1 MRKGFFEKCLFTIC
15 ILLGCIVGYGF
26 VQMTGTGGG
35 TVYNIITKTKD
46 NTLDKDSV
54 FFSSDGTNLNA
65 TVIPT
70 QEVQENNTVLE
81 NITNDFFIE
90 DELNK
95 VKEIETTTTINPAI
109 TQKPLEEVKKIEE
122 KETIGQNLL
131 VTPIEVQ
138 NLETKKV
145 LEDKEEEPE
154 KKQEEVKKQEKEV
167 SESIVEEIKQ
177 KEIEE
182 KEWNV
187 NEILA
192 KGIKEKIENPQKEIE
207 KKEIQENEMVV
218 ERTREN
224 QKEIEQEEKEIK
236 EDTKVV
242 EEQNKVIDTKTE
254 SEQVFTYPTEIFG
267 QTPIVNRSDEYV
279 TYFEFALDLIDTVGQ
294 EVKQKGLSETALFA
308 KFVVKALICGVDV
321 KKIQINMP
329 ISRSEA
335 ALALWL
341 TAQVMEEKGSATVGG
356 ISYITDLEN
365 CSNSEKKAIAYLY
378 EQGVLSGYQT
388 AGQTFLPSKNLS
400 TKDGEVWMKKIKECW
415 KR

>member
-1 MRKGFFEKCLFTIC
+1 MRKGFFGKCLVTIC

-26 VQMTGTGGG
+26 VQITGTGGG
-35 TVYNIITKTKD
+35 AVYNIITKTKD
-46 NTLDKDSV
+46 NTLDREKNSV
-54 FFSSDGTNLNA
+54 FFSSDDIDLDV
-65 TVIPT
+65 TVMPT
-70 QEVQENNTVLE
+70 QEVQENNAVLE
-81 NITNDFFIE
+81 NITNDFFVE

-95 VKEIETTTTINPAI
+95 VKEIEMTITINP
-109 TQKPLEEVKKIEE
+109 TLTPKLLEEVKAVEE
-122 KETIGQNLL
+122 KETIGENLFI
-131 VTPIEVQ
+131 TPVETQ
-138 NLETKKV
+138 NLETEKF
-145 LEDKEEEPE
+145 LEDKEEEIE
-154 KKQEEVKKQEKEV
+154 KKQEEEEV
-167 SESIVEEIKQ
+167 SQSIVEEIKQ

-182 KEWNV
+182 KEINV

-207 KKEIQENEMVV
+207 KKEMQESEMVA
-218 ERTREN
+218 ERTKEN

-236 EDTKVV
+236 ENTKIGEEVG
-242 EEQNKVIDTKTE
+242 EQNKVIDTKTE

-267 QTPIVNRSDEYV
+267 QTPIVNRSDDYV
-279 TYFEFALDLIDTVGQ
+279 TYFEFALDLIDTVEP
-294 EVKQKGLSETALFA
+294 EVKQRGLSETALFA

-321 KKIQINMP
+321 KKIQINTP

-356 ISYITDLEN
+356 ISYITDLGN

-378 EQGVLSGYQT
+378 EQGILSGYQT

-400 TKDGEVWMKKIKECW
+400 TKDGEIWMKKIKECW
-415 KR
+415 K